1 MRRNIRVTNKTKLII
16 YGIKEKYPQLSPEF
30 ISELVN
36 VKLKIIVEMFNE
48 GELILPSKMNNL

>member
-1 MRRNIRVTNKTKLII
+1 VTNKTKLII